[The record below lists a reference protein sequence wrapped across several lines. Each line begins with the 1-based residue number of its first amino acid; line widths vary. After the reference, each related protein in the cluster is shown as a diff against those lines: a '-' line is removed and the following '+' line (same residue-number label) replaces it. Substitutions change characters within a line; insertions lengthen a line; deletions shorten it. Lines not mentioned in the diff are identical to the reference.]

1 MEQMK
6 LLRFHACRLCGLLH
20 EAAERRSRS
29 DFHKRIHVKLQ
40 QSSKGIL
47 HTDTGLNLADKELC
61 DGILFCLLTSEAVE
75 QHGNL
80 HRRKGKLL
88 KPSAQRFSRRT
99 HHAGMKRSADRKRN
113 APPCAV
119 LLCKKCRLI
128 HRSLLTTN
136 DQLPRAVIVAD
147 GYNAFRR
154 CCLAAFPKVCLLHA
168 KNGGHAAGD
177 SFRCLLH
184 GLSAKCHGLH
194 GFLCSPNAGSIKCR
208 ILAQR
213 KSRRIIRPH
222 AVFRKNIRNSEGNRR
237 HAGLCELCLNQL
249 VLRILEADPFSVK
262 IQVSRIKRFPEGR
275 FLFIKL
281 LSHAGV
287 LRTLPGVQICDLHL
301 FSISS
306 FRSTHP

>member
-1 MEQMK
+1 
-6 LLRFHACRLCGLLH
+6 
-20 EAAERRSRS
+20 
-29 DFHKRIHVKLQ
+29 
-40 QSSKGIL
+40 
-47 HTDTGLNLADKELC
+47 
-61 DGILFCLLTSEAVE
+61 
-75 QHGNL
+75 
-80 HRRKGKLL
+80 
-88 KPSAQRFSRRT
+88 
-99 HHAGMKRSADRKRN
+99 MKRSADRKRN

-128 HRSLLTTN
+128 HRSLLTAN

-154 CCLAAFPKVCLLHA
+154 CCLAAFPKICFLHA
-168 KNGGHAAGD
+168 KNGRHTAGD

-194 GFLCSPNAGSIKCR
+194 GFLCSPNAGSIKRR

-213 KSRRIIRPH
+213 KSRRIIRPY

-306 FRSTHP
+306 FKSTHP